1 MLRLRKWCLYPY
13 PNIVKMRN
21 FLLSTAV
28 LFFGFGLSSFGPSP
42 SKLCKEAKGFQD
54 LKMYPEAI
62 RRYDEALALKSSFTD
77 AYEGRASCF
86 EMLGQWDKAMEDY
99 KMLINIKSREET
111 YRFRLA
117 FVYHKLKR
125 YQTSAEQLSGLIMD
139 GMKTPEAYELMVRNK
154 ICLLDYEGAIA
165 YCNEAFAMLEQ
176 NPFFYYLRGVAQDS
190 ARNYQLS
197 TLSYRKAID
206 ILEANKKKPPT
217 AEDLPYY
224 LNAAESFNR
233 MGLHQDAVRILIS
246 AKKIS
251 SKDPKLTMLIGNSM
265 LRGGDYNGASKQFD
279 EALILKPENYDAW
292 VQKGLVLR
300 KLKQHFNAIEALDKA
315 LVLDS
320 TNWQAHLEKG
330 GCFEDLN
337 EFDQAEAC
345 YRKAAQLSSNN
356 PEPIKRIKL
365 CRDRAFEINRES
377 GKPEVVILTPKPDG
391 NSLVVPLSRNFIDID
406 GQILDKSRISSIEV
420 DGQAATFSK
429 DSLQPRF
436 HVAVSLEGKVQ
447 LKFKAVDIYYNT
459 SVVTYS
465 LSRQETT
472 PPKLIFL
479 DPLAMGEKEIYL
491 PKGAGNTLVVK
502 GRVDDESV
510 IHSLSINGISANF
523 SQDVTQPE
531 FQLEIPIKGIDTL
544 KAEVTDAYGN
554 TGIYNYY
561 LNRKALAEAAVNPM
575 GITWVVFIE
584 NSDYSNFSSL
594 VGPARDLKNLQEAL
608 LGYRVD
614 QFIIKRN
621 LTKDDLERF
630 FALDLRQQLRSAQVN
645 SLLIWYAGH
654 GKFINGNGY
663 WIPVNALKADE
674 FSYFQITNLKGYIST
689 YPFLKHVLVV
699 SDACETGAAFC
710 VESKETVD
718 PGDCLKSDA
727 VSRKSAQVFTSSSTE
742 KSSDVSIFNETFC
755 SILKNSPEKCI
766 PIERI
771 RGHVIKSVTNNQ
783 NQVPKFGTIMG
794 LEQDKGSFYFMK
806 K

>member
-1 MLRLRKWCLYPY
+1 
-13 PNIVKMRN
+13 
-21 FLLSTAV
+21 
-28 LFFGFGLSSFGPSP
+28 
-42 SKLCKEAKGFQD
+42 
-54 LKMYPEAI
+54 MYPEAI
-62 RRYDEALALKSSFTD
+62 RRYDEALGLKSSYTD
-77 AYEGRASCF
+77 AYEGRAACF
-86 EMLGQWDKAMEDY
+86 ESLGQWEKAMEDY

-117 FVYHKLKR
+117 FVYNKLKR
-125 YQTSAEQLSGLIMD
+125 YQSSSELLSNLIIQ
-139 GMKTPEAYELMVRNK
+139 GMKTPETYDLMVRNK
-154 ICLLDYEGAIA
+154 ILLLDYESAIA

-176 NPFFYYLRGVAQDS
+176 NPYFYYMRGVAQDS
-190 ARNYQLS
+190 VRNFQLS
-197 TLSYRKAID
+197 TLSYRKAIE
-206 ILEANKKKPPT
+206 ILEANKKQPPT
-217 AEDLPYY
+217 AEHLPYY
-224 LNAAESFNR
+224 LNAAESYNR

-246 AKKIS
+246 ARKIS
-251 SKDPKLTMLIGNSM
+251 PKDPALTMLIGKSM

-279 EALILKPENYDAW
+279 EALALKPDNYDAW
-292 VQKGLVLR
+292 VQKGFALR
-300 KLKQHFNAIEALDKA
+300 KLKQHYNAIEALDKA
-315 LVLDS
+315 LAMDS
-320 TNWQAHLEKG
+320 TSWQAYIEKG

-337 EFDQAEAC
+337 EFDQAEAA
-345 YRKAAQLSSNN
+345 YRKAAQLAPNN
-356 PEPIKRIKL
+356 PEPPKRIKQ

-377 GKPEVVILTPKPDG
+377 GKPEVVLLSPKPDG
-391 NSLVVPLSRNFIDID
+391 STLVVPISRNFIDLD
-406 GQILDKSRISSIEV
+406 GQVLDKSRINSIEV
-420 DGQAATFSK
+420 DGQPAEFSK
-429 DSLQPRF
+429 DSLQPKF
-436 HVAVSLEGKVQ
+436 HVSVSLEGKTQ
-447 LKFKAVDIYYNT
+447 LKLKAIDIYYNT
-459 SVVTYS
+459 TIVNYT

-479 DPLAMGEKEIYL
+479 DPLALGESEIYL
-491 PKGAGNTLVVK
+491 PKTAGNSLVLK

-510 IHSLSINGISANF
+510 IHSLSINGIAANF
-523 SQDVTQPE
+523 SHDVSNPE
-531 FQLEIPIKGIDTL
+531 FQVEVPIKGIDTL

-554 TGIYNYY
+554 TGVHRYF

-594 VGPARDLKNLQEAL
+594 VGPERDLKNLQEAL
-608 LGYRVD
+608 VGYRVD

-663 WIPVNALKADE
+663 WIPVNAVKTDE
-674 FSYFQITNLKGYIST
+674 FTYFQITNLKGYLST

-710 VESKETVD
+710 VELKETND
-718 PGDCLKSDA
+718 PGDCVKSDA
-727 VSRKSAQVFTSSSTE
+727 VSRKSAQVFTSSSNE
-742 KSSDVSIFNETFC
+742 KSSDISIFNETFC

-771 RGHVIKSVTNNQ
+771 RGHVIKSVTNIQ

-794 LEQDKGSFYFMK
+794 LEQDKGSFYFIK